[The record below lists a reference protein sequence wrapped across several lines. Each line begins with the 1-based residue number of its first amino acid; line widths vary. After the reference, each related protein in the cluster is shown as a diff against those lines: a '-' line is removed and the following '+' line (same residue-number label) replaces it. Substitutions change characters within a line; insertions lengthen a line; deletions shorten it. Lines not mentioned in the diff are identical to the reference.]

1 MAKGQPTGKK
11 SKDTSTDEMEL
22 EQGKHKKVCNHPTPE
37 KMKEKGPNLIKN
49 QGSGQEGTTADDN
62 VSMTEESFDE
72 MEEETIRRLNE
83 LEDRILDQKTK
94 LMACKKAG
102 KDQETQLNALDALI
116 ATMDPTDQATKDL
129 KKWATHAIILSQI
142 KGLEDAHDG
151 ASNGSTV
158 AAASRGSSVA
168 SMPTNSTSTASGP
181 PAKRPRRNSTTS
193 TMGNQGVAATGNQ
206 VAEEEEEDSKP
217 AARPTN
223 VPNEIVWNDDNEAD
237 V

>member
-1 MAKGQPTGKK
+1 M
-11 SKDTSTDEMEL
+11 
-22 EQGKHKKVCNHPTPE
+22 
-37 KMKEKGPNLIKN
+37 
-49 QGSGQEGTTADDN
+49 TTNSMNAGNEEYTDN
-62 VSMTEESFDE
+62 VMNKFYEGRNEAAEKRKMDAAVREAGLTPISSTKA
-72 MEEETIRRLNE
+72 E
-83 LEDRILDQKTK
+83 LEDRVLDQKTK

-142 KGLEDAHDG
+142 KGLEDTHDG
-151 ASNGSTV
+151 ASNGSTI
-158 AAASRGSSVA
+158 ATASRGSSVA

-206 VAEEEEEDSKP
+206 VAEEEEEDSTP